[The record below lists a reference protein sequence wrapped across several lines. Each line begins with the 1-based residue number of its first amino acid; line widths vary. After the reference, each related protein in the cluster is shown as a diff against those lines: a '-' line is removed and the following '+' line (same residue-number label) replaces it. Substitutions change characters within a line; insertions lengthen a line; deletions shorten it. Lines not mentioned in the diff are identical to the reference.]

1 MDRNERVDAIFEML
15 RERGASPINEL
26 AESLGVSHMTVRR
39 DIEALV
45 QEGRVVRYHGGVRIG
60 DHEEAAAYDLRRAE
74 SQHRQEKELIA
85 RFAAG
90 LIQPGDTVFIDA
102 GTTTEMIARLLPPR
116 RNLTVV
122 TTALNIIN
130 IATAIPGTRVISTG
144 GEYHESSGV
153 FDGPEAIALLSRIRV
168 TRAFL
173 SANAVQFELG
183 VTCSNQFEVAGK
195 RQAMQSSLEKIL
207 VIDSSKMGHVV
218 SAHFAEIHEF
228 DRIVMNRPDD
238 ATVAECRSSGVS
250 FDFVDL
256 TE

>member
-1 MDRNERVDAIFEML
+1 MDRNDRIDAILEML
-15 RERGASPINEL
+15 RARGASPVNVI

-39 DIEALV
+39 DIEVLV
-45 QEGRVVRYHGGVRIG
+45 QEERVIRYHGGVRIV
-60 DHEEAAAYDLRRAE
+60 DHDDTAAYDLRRAE
-74 SQHRQEKELIA
+74 SQHRYEKELIA

-116 RNLTVV
+116 HDLTVV

-130 IATAIPGTRVISTG
+130 IATAIPGTRVIGTG

-153 FDGPEAIALLSRIRV
+153 FDGPEAIALLSRIRI
-168 TRAFL
+168 TRAFI

-218 SAHFAEIHEF
+218 SAHFAEITEF
-228 DRIVMNRPDD
+228 DRVVMNRPDD
-238 ATVAECRSSGVS
+238 GTLAECRSSGVN

-256 TE
+256 DG